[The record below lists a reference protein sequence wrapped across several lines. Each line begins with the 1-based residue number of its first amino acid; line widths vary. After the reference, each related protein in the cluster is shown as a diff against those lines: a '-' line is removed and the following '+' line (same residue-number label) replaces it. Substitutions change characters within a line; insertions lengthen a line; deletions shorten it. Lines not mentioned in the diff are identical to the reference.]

1 MCGRFA
7 QAESEETV
15 MQTFGVQHSEVLLTP
30 RYNVAPTQDVPV
42 IMQDSGVRRLE
53 MCRWGLI
60 PSWAKEAGKGLINAR
75 AETVA
80 EKPSFRNALFR
91 RRCLLPATGFYE
103 WQARAEGKQP
113 MFIRLKDD
121 QPMGMAGLWEMCR
134 DPESGLVQRTFTIIT
149 VAANAFMAP
158 IHQRMPA
165 ILDPAAAGCWL
176 DESRK
181 PADQLLC
188 LLQPCDPDWLE
199 AWPVSRQ
206 VNSPRYDAPD
216 CLTPL

>member
-1 MCGRFA
+1 MCGRYA
-7 QAESEETV
+7 QAETEATV
-15 MQTFGVQHSEVLLTP
+15 MQTFGVQFSEVLLTP
-30 RYNVAPTQDVPV
+30 RYNVAPSQEVPV
-42 IMQDSGVRRLE
+42 IVQESGVRRLE
-53 MCRWGLI
+53 LRRWGLI
-60 PSWAKEAGKGLINAR
+60 PSWAKETGKGMINAR

-103 WQARAEGKQP
+103 WQKSPEGKQP
-113 MFIRLKDD
+113 LFIRLKEN
-121 QPMGMAGLWEMCR
+121 QPMGMAGLWEMWR

-149 VAANAFMAP
+149 VAANAFMAS

-181 PADQLLC
+181 SAEQLLN
-188 LLQPCDPDWLE
+188 LLKPCDPESLE
-199 AWPVSRQ
+199 AWPVSKQ
-206 VNSPRYDAPD
+206 VNFPRYDAPD